1 MRSADSSSA
10 ASQSV
15 LHSLGAVN
23 VKRDDG
29 FFCLVLL
36 KSKGASLHMRGKE
49 IGGSDRAWQH
59 KNNQQ
64 SPIKVKVDHDYRD
77 QFQQIHVAM
86 QKHSEGIAEAIR
98 VGAAAANAETA
109 AIQTLAQLAG
119 VLPSIVTSAT
129 MAAAQ
134 PPQTAM
140 VQAGAATASAAP
152 VVVSQSRGVT
162 VIADEVVKAANRVL
176 AATSASPSP
185 SSPKQE
191 GGLHQS

>member
-1 MRSADSSSA
+1 MRSADNSSV

-15 LHSLGAVN
+15 LHSLGV
-23 VKRDDG
+23 VDVQRDDG
-29 FFCLVLL
+29 FLSGATEVQR
-36 KSKGASLHMRGKE
+36 SRSPHEGKGDRRKRQSL
-49 IGGSDRAWQH
+49 AAQ
-59 KNNQQ
+59 NNQQ

-98 VGAAAANAETA
+98 VGAAAANTATA
-109 AIQTLAQLAG
+109 ATQTLAQLVG